1 VADGLRK
8 DLMSNLISK
17 FNLKKYVS
25 DEVTESQ
32 RQTEQTFGYKWAKKD
47 SYDSEQS
54 NRRAKEWLV
63 ERYCEGDINKL
74 EHWLGDS
81 SKIIL
86 DAGCG
91 AGFSGALFFGPYLSQ
106 HQYLGVDISTA
117 YQVAEQR
124 FKDLRLQGE
133 FFQGDISS
141 LTLPNESVDI
151 IFSEG
156 VLHHTDNTEQT
167 FNHLCTKLKSGG
179 YFMFYVYRKKSAI
192 REFTDDYIRDQ
203 IAGLSDEKA
212 WEALKPLTALGIEL
226 GKLNQKITLKDDI
239 PFLGIEAGEY
249 DLQRFF
255 YWHVFKAF
263 YRDDYNFDEMHHIN
277 FDWYRPTNCHRHTEQ
292 EVRQWCVNNQLDIQV
307 ENVQES
313 GITIVAKKK

>member
-1 VADGLRK
+1 
-8 DLMSNLISK
+8 MTSLIKK
-17 FNLKKYVS
+17 FNLES
-25 DEVTESQ
+25 SRTSPTSESQ

-54 NRRAKEWLV
+54 NRRAKEWLI
-63 ERYCEGDINKL
+63 ERYCAGDIGKL
-74 EHWLGDS
+74 EQWLGQT

-91 AGFSGALFFGPYLSQ
+91 AGFSGALFFGPYLRQ

-124 FKDLRLQGE
+124 FSELQLEGE
-133 FFQGDISS
+133 FFQGDISA
-141 LTLPNESVDI
+141 LTLPEESVDI

-156 VLHHTDNTEQT
+156 VLHHTDNTERT
-167 FNHLCTKLKSGG
+167 FNHLCTKLKPGG
-179 YFMFYVYRKKSAI
+179 YFMFYVYRKKSVI
-192 REFTDDYIRDQ
+192 REFTDDYIRNA
-203 IAGLSDEKA
+203 IAGMSDQAA

-226 GKLNQKITLKDDI
+226 GQLNQKVTIKEPI
-239 PFLGIEAGEY
+239 PFLGIESGEY
-249 DLQRFF
+249 DIQRLF

-263 YRDDYNFDEMHHIN
+263 YRDDYSFDEMHHIN
-277 FDWYRPTNCHRHTEQ
+277 FDWYRPTNCHRHTEA
-292 EVRQWCVNNQLDIQV
+292 EVRQWCLNNDLDIEI

-313 GITIVAKKK
+313 GITIVAKKKIS